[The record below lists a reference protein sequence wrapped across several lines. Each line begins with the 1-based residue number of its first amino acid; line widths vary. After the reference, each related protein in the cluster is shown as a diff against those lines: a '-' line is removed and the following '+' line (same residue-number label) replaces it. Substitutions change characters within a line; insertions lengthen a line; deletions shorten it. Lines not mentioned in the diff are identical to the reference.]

1 MKGKV
6 ALFAALLALA
16 SCTSRGPLTPPSP
29 PSGIDSLLG
38 QARQLEQSGDL
49 TQAIAL
55 TERAVRIE
63 PRNARAWHQLA
74 RLYQARGDT
83 AKARQFA
90 RRSIQ
95 FAGEDKALIK
105 ANQRLIDS
113 LD

>member
-1 MKGKV
+1 MKTR
-6 ALFAALLALA
+6 LILLMAVTALA
-16 SCTSRGPLTPPSP
+16 SCSSRGPLTPALP
-29 PSGIDSLLG
+29 PSGIDALLG

-55 TERAVRIE
+55 AERAVRIE

-74 RLYQARGDT
+74 RLYRDQGDEAR
-83 AKARQFA
+83 ARQFA

-113 LD
+113 L